1 VIFPDLP
8 TEMRDH
14 KMIITQLPI
23 QLDRPLNRST
33 AVYFMN
39 ETLAR
44 AHMRERMKHA
54 EHERILSDVLAARR
68 LQRRA
73 ERAARRAR
81 KLAHAAGVALSRV
94 S

>member
-1 VIFPDLP
+1 
-8 TEMRDH
+8 
-14 KMIITQLPI
+14 MITTQLPI
-23 QLDRPLNRST
+23 RPDQPLNRST

-54 EHERILSDVLAARR
+54 EHERIVSDVLSARR

-81 KLAHAAGVALSRV
+81 RLAHAAGVALSRV

>member
-1 VIFPDLP
+1 
-8 TEMRDH
+8 
-14 KMIITQLPI
+14 MIITQLPI

-54 EHERILSDVLAARR
+54 EHERIVSDVLAARR

>member
-1 VIFPDLP
+1 
-8 TEMRDH
+8 
-14 KMIITQLPI
+14 MITTQLPI
-23 QLDRPLNRST
+23 RPDHLLNRST
-33 AVYFMN
+33 TVYLMN
-39 ETLAR
+39 EALAR

-54 EHERILSDVLAARR
+54 EHERILSDVLSARR

-94 S
+94 G

>member
-1 VIFPDLP
+1 
-8 TEMRDH
+8 
-14 KMIITQLPI
+14 MIITQFPI
-23 QLDRPLNRST
+23 RPDQPLNRST

-54 EHERILSDVLAARR
+54 EHERIVSGVLAARR
-68 LQRRA
+68 LERKA

-81 KLAHAAGVALSRV
+81 RLAQAASVALGRV